1 MKTTFD
7 LPADLVREM
16 KLRAVHE
23 GRKLKEVAADL
34 LKLGLAAPETA
45 AKSRPAKPK
54 IEIQASGLPV
64 VRCTGNAPAKR
75 MSAGELLALEQES
88 LAQDDL
94 QRLGHAL

>member
-7 LPADLVREM
+7 LPPELVREL

-23 GRKLKEVAADL
+23 GRKLKDVAADL
-34 LKLGLAAPETA
+34 LKRGLSAPETP
-45 AKSRPAKPK
+45 AKSRPAKPM

-64 VRCTGNAPAKR
+64 VRCKANAPAKR
-75 MSAGELLALEQES
+75 MTAGELLALERQSLDQE
-88 LAQDDL
+88 DL